1 MPLVSVGNQQKGPLA
16 EVVATCKRAFLPL
29 VLFSMGIN
37 LLMLTTALY
46 MLQVY
51 DRVLSSRSL
60 ETLMALTLIAL
71 LALVTMAALEA
82 LRSKL
87 MIVLSSWISNRLSG
101 PLLTANVA
109 MAASRPAER
118 QARPLRD
125 LEQLRNFLTGA
136 AVFPLLDA
144 PWAPIFMGA
153 IFLLHPWLGW
163 MALIGA

>member
-1 MPLVSVGNQQKGPLA
+1 MSVGNQQKGPLA

-37 LLMLTTALY
+37 LLMLTPALY

-82 LRSKL
+82 RDGKGLYAAARAGKMADVVGVDIPFPNPEQPDL
-87 MIVLSSWISNRLSG
+87 VIRNDG
-101 PLLTANVA
+101 PGLDAANI
-109 MAASRPAER
+109 AADIL
-118 QARPLRD
+118 AR
-125 LEQLRNFLTGA
+125 TGA
-136 AVFPLLDA
+136 AS
-144 PWAPIFMGA
+144 
-153 IFLLHPWLGW
+153 
-163 MALIGA
+163 

>member
-1 MPLVSVGNQQKGPLA
+1 VSSGKQQQGPLA
-16 EVVATCKRAFLPL
+16 EVVTNCKRAFLPL

-37 LLMLTTALY
+37 FLMLTTALY

-60 ETLMALTLIAL
+60 ETLVALTLIAL
-71 LALVTMAALEA
+71 LALITLAALEA

-87 MIVLSSWISNRLSG
+87 MITISAWISRRLAA
-101 PLLTANVA
+101 PLLAANVS

-118 QARPLRD
+118 QARPLHD

-144 PWAPIFMGA
+144 PWAPVKPPFYVPLSDRVSG
-153 IFLLHPWLGW
+153 
-163 MALIGA
+163 IGGRMFRA